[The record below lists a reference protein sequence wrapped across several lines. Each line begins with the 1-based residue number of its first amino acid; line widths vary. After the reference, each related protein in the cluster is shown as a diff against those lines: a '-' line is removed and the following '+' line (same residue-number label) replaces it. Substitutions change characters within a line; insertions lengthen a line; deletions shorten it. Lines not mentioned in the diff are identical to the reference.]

1 MRSISGNNTWNGP
14 ISLGSAARINSDAG
28 TLAIGGGITGTNTT
42 LTVGGA
48 GNINITGAIG
58 TGTGGLTKDG
68 AGTLTVS
75 GANTFTGATT
85 INAGTLALG
94 ASNTLSASTAVTV
107 ASGAT
112 FNLNSNTQTVGSI
125 AGAGS
130 ILIGTGQLLAGGDNS
145 STAFSGTLG
154 GTGTFTKQGS
164 GQLTFSGNIDA
175 GNSFAGGTVALNAG
189 SLLFSAANTGD
200 SAVANNNFSLS
211 INASANPTL
220 YLSNANV
227 YLKNLTMTG
236 TGTITIDFGGAAS
249 TLSVLGTL
257 NIGAGVQVT
266 ITNWQD
272 AVDYWFAQNWTGAV
286 FDTRGIAPMNQ
297 ITFNPPTWT
306 NNNTW
311 WQSWDKQI
319 NPVPEPSA
327 YGAALLAVLSG
338 LGLWRNRRRHT
349 GSAPATKAD

>member
-1 MRSISGNNTWNGP
+1 
-14 ISLGSAARINSDAG
+14 
-28 TLAIGGGITGTNTT
+28 
-42 LTVGGA
+42 
-48 GNINITGAIG
+48 
-58 TGTGGLTKDG
+58 
-68 AGTLTVS
+68 
-75 GANTFTGATT
+75 
-85 INAGTLALG
+85 
-94 ASNTLSASTAVTV
+94 
-107 ASGAT
+107 
-112 FNLNSNTQTVGSI
+112 
-125 AGAGS
+125 
-130 ILIGTGQLLAGGDNS
+130 
-145 STAFSGTLG
+145 
-154 GTGTFTKQGS
+154 
-164 GQLTFSGNIDA
+164 
-175 GNSFAGGTVALNAG
+175 
-189 SLLFSAANTGD
+189 
-200 SAVANNNFSLS
+200 
-211 INASANPTL
+211 
-220 YLSNANV
+220 
-227 YLKNLTMTG
+227 
-236 TGTITIDFGGAAS
+236 
-249 TLSVLGTL
+249 VLGTL